1 MAQFDLYLPG
11 RPTRVAYFLD
21 LQTDFLDSLNTVIVA
36 PLVAEEHAK
45 IKGHRSLSTRFVVEG
60 KPHILEAVHL
70 AAIERKTLGPKV
82 GSLADQRYDIL
93 AALDFI
99 FTGI

>member
-1 MAQFDLYLPG
+1 MAQFDLHLPA
-11 RPTRVAYFLD
+11 RPMRVAYFID
-21 LQTDFLDSLNTVIVA
+21 LQTDFLDRLNTVVVA
-36 PLVAEEHAK
+36 PLVAEEQAENS
-45 IKGHRSLSTRFVVEG
+45 GHRTLSPRFTIEG
-60 KPHILEAVHL
+60 KTYILEAVHL
-70 AAIERKTLGPKV
+70 AAIERRMLGPKV

>member
-1 MAQFDLYLPG
+1 MAQFDLYLPA
-11 RPTRVAYFLD
+11 RPARVAYFLD
-21 LQTDFLDSLNTVIVA
+21 LQTDFLESLNTVIVA

-45 IKGHRSLSTRFVVEG
+45 IKGHRSLSTRIIVQG
-60 KPHILEAVHL
+60 NPYLLEAVHL